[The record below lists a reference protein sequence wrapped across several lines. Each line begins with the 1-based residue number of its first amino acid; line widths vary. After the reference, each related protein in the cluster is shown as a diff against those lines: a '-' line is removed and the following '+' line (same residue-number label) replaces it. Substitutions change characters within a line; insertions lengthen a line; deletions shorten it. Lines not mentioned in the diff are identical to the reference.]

1 MIQGRS
7 NAFWPASKVS
17 LFIFALLAW
26 SFFAQLWAGSG
37 QAPNFELQ
45 EADGQYFFLFGGL
58 TEEVLST
65 FSREGELNSVL
76 VVHLA
81 GVEEQV
87 PGLLGRVSIIQGAIV
102 FHPRF
107 PLQPGMTYR
116 VQFRPGRS
124 GLEPQNVEFPIP
136 ASEYRPPAEIV
147 EIYPTS
153 RVLPENLLKFYLHFS
168 SPMSRGDVYRYIRLF
183 QGDEEVEL
191 PFLEMEQE
199 LWDSDHQRL
208 TLLIDPGRIKRGLVP
223 HTEAGTALVSGR
235 TYRLLIE
242 RHWPDEAGE
251 PLLAG
256 FEKIFR
262 VVESDRTPPDP
273 EKWVL
278 TRPQA
283 GGFDPLNVEF
293 GKPMD
298 QALVMRLLQIKDSF
312 EATVSGRASLAEE
325 ESVWSFRPD
334 DPWRAGDYSLVF
346 AKTLEDLAGNRIGR
360 PFEVDV
366 FEPVQ
371 EKVVEDMVSLPF
383 RITR

>member
-1 MIQGRS
+1 MTQGRS
-7 NAFWPASKVS
+7 KAFWPARVS
-17 LFIFALLAW
+17 LSIFALLAW
-26 SFFAQLWAGSG
+26 SLFAQLWAGSA
-37 QAPNFELQ
+37 QAPRFELQ
-45 EADGQYFFLFGGL
+45 EADGEYFFLLGGL
-58 TEEVLST
+58 TEEVLNT
-65 FSREGELNSVL
+65 FSPEGELNSVL

-81 GVEEQV
+81 GVEEQG
-87 PGLLGRVSIIQGAIV
+87 PGLLGRVSIVEGAIV
-102 FHPRF
+102 FYPRY
-107 PLQPGMTYR
+107 PLQAGMTYR
-116 VQFRPGRS
+116 VEFRPGRS
-124 GLEPQNVEFPIP
+124 GLGPQTAEFPIP
-136 ASEYRPPAEIV
+136 AAEHGPPAEIL
-147 EIYPTS
+147 EIYPTAP
-153 RVLPENLLKFYLHFS
+153 VLPENLLKFYIHFS
-168 SPMSRGDVYRYIRLF
+168 SPMSRGNVYRYIRLF

-191 PFLEMEQE
+191 PFLEIEQE
-199 LWDSDHQRL
+199 LWDFDHRRL

-235 TYRLLIE
+235 TYRLLLD

-251 PLLAG
+251 PLLAE
-256 FEKIFR
+256 FEKVFR

-283 GGFDPLNVEF
+283 GSSDPLRVDF

-298 QALVMRLLQIKDSF
+298 QALVMRLLQIKDSSK
-312 EATVSGRASLAEE
+312 ATVSGRASLAEE

-366 FEPVQ
+366 FDPVQ
-371 EKVVEDMVSLPF
+371 EKVVEEMVSLPF